1 MAIPSSILSLFKS
14 FIPGF
19 RLIDGGELKQMAE
32 QLFSYQTGVAAVVSG
47 TYLTSTPLTAQY
59 SVVTTSTD
67 ADTDGVTLPFA
78 IPGREV
84 WVENRTANTI
94 TVFGAAK
101 NPLTGSTDGII
112 PNASTSA
119 TAGNTGVTQAT
130 AIMAVYKCAVAGT
143 WKKGSVA

>member
-1 MAIPSSILSLFKS
+1 MAIPSSIIGIFTS

-19 RLIDGGELKQMAE
+19 RLIDGGQLKSMAE
-32 QLFSYQTGVAAVVSG
+32 QLFSYQTGIASIVDG

-59 SVVTTSTD
+59 SVVTTSTSSN
-67 ADTDGVTLPFA
+67 TDGVTLPFA

-94 TVFGAAK
+94 TVFGAGA
-101 NPLTGSTDGII
+101 NPITGTTDGII